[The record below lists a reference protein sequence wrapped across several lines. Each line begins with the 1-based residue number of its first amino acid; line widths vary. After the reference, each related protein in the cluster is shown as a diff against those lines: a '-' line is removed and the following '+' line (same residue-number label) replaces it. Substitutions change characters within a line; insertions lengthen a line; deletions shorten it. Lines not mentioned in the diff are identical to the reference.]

1 MQAQRQFALPAAP
14 DSCAFVGSCLP
25 QPPVE
30 ILPGVTH
37 LTHQFRAPS
46 CISYHLGARE
56 NASAGKGAIVHKTKK
71 SLLASVVLGALGSAG
86 AALAADMPVKAPVA
100 AAASVYN
107 WSGFYIGGHAG
118 YGIGMNDYTNSSF
131 FYETKGFLAG
141 GQIGF
146 NQQSGNVVFGIE
158 ADASWANIKGDQ
170 AFTLGGALVGFAQTA
185 TVSTEIDSLVSVAG
199 RFGFA
204 QDHWLI
210 YLKAGVAWAHM
221 SHTFGVSL
229 ATLPAPGVVQ
239 TSSSSH
245 DTTRAGHLIGFG
257 AEYAIGGNWSAKAE
271 YNLVNFGDFAA
282 WFTGTQTTGG
292 VTTPF
297 TTRILLEQSLHIVKV
312 GVNYRFG
319 TPSLLAQEPPARP
332 SEGFNWTGAYVGAVA
347 GYGIGRKNWVDFPE
361 QFDVSGALA
370 GGTAGANVHVG
381 RFVFGVEGEW
391 MWTGIKG
398 DMTETTDFG
407 GGLTQTTALATRINW
422 LATAAARVGV
432 VTADRWLNYV
442 KVGFA
447 LADETHD
454 LRFDQTLVGV
464 GSTSSDFS
472 GGRLHTGFLIGVGT
486 EYAFFSNWSVK
497 AEYNYVQFAQQTA
510 MLTGIQNLNIP
521 PAQVGS
527 IANLQAVNISQHL
540 HLFKVGLNYHFNSL
554 DVVRARY

>member
-1 MQAQRQFALPAAP
+1 
-14 DSCAFVGSCLP
+14 
-25 QPPVE
+25 
-30 ILPGVTH
+30 
-37 LTHQFRAPS
+37 
-46 CISYHLGARE
+46 
-56 NASAGKGAIVHKTKK
+56 VHKTKK
-71 SLLASVVLGALGSAG
+71 SLLASMVLGALGSTG

-118 YGIGMNDYTNSSF
+118 YGIGMNDYTDSSF
-131 FYETKGFLAG
+131 FFQTKGFLAG

-170 AFTLGGALVGFAQTA
+170 TLNIGGPLIGFAQTGRA
-185 TVSTEIDSLVSVAG
+185 STEIDSLVSVAG

-204 QDHWLI
+204 QDHWLV

-221 SHTFGVSL
+221 SHTFGFDLSTF
-229 ATLPAPGVVQ
+229 AAPPIVQ
-239 TSSSSH
+239 TIATSH
-245 DTTRAGHLIGFG
+245 DSTRAGHLIGFG

-282 WFTGTQTTGG
+282 WFTGTQTAAG

-297 TTRILLEQSLHIVKV
+297 TSRILLEQSLHIVKV

-347 GYGIGRKNWVDFPE
+347 GYGIGRKDWSDIPE
-361 QFDVSGALA
+361 QFDVRGALA

-381 RFVFGVEGEW
+381 LFVFGVEGEW
-391 MWTGIKG
+391 MWTNIKG
-398 DMTETTDFG
+398 GSTETSTAG
-407 GGLTQTTALATRINW
+407 GGLTQTIALATRVNW

-432 VTADRWLNYV
+432 VTIDRWLNYV

-454 LRFDQTLVGV
+454 LRFDQAVVGV

-472 GGRLHTGFLIGVGT
+472 GDRLHTGFLIGVGT

-497 AEYNYVQFAQQTA
+497 AEYNYMQFAQQTT
-510 MLTGIQNLNIP
+510 MLTGIQSLNIP

-527 IANLQAVNISQHL
+527 IANFQAVNISQQL